1 MCVCLSSGLSFCSFI
16 CLSVYLSVSVCLFIC
31 LSLSVSLTV
40 NMAFVK
46 GRSTV
51 DAMSILADSLLSQ
64 KDAGHHSGA
73 VFLDLSKA
81 FDTGPL
87 PSTRRIVFC

>member
-1 MCVCLSSGLSFCSFI
+1 
-16 CLSVYLSVSVCLFIC
+16 
-31 LSLSVSLTV
+31 
-40 NMAFVK
+40 MAFAK

-51 DAMSILADSLLSQ
+51 DAILADSLLSQ

-73 VFLDLSKA
+73 VFLDLSKT